1 MKTDFKNDTAG
12 CTYKKGIVAA
22 AKPGFAR
29 VRFDDLDGMTSD
41 WLPTS
46 HANTQND
53 KEVETLN
60 VGAQVSCLMDA
71 RMEDGC
77 IIGAH
82 YSDADA
88 PPVQDSNKW
97 VKKFSDGTVIQYDK
111 GSKSLTVTIEGTVY
125 TLAKAGMDV
134 QNGGVTST
142 GDQVA
147 GGISQMSHTHGG
159 VASGSARTSTP

>member
-12 CTYKKGIVAA
+12 CTYKKGIVHS

-29 VRFDDLDGMTSD
+29 VRFDDLDGMVSD

-60 VGAQVSCLMDA
+60 VGAQVSCLMDS

-77 IIGAH
+77 IVGAH
-82 YSDADA
+82 YNDVDA
-88 PPVQDSNKW
+88 PPVQDPAKW
-97 VKKFSDGTVIQYDK
+97 VKKFSDGTEIQFDK
-111 GSKSLTVTIEGTVY
+111 GTKSLTVTIEGTVY

-134 QNGGVTST
+134 LGGGVTTT

-147 GGISQMSHTHGG
+147 GWVSLMTHTHGG

>member
-12 CTYKKGIVAA
+12 CTYKKGIVHA

-29 VRFDDLDGMTSD
+29 VRFDDLDGMISD

-82 YSDADA
+82 YSEADA
-88 PPVQDSNKW
+88 PPVTSSSKW
-97 VKKFSDGTVIQYDK
+97 HKTFDDGTTIEYDK
-111 GSKSLTVTIEGTVY
+111 AAGHFKLDVIGSVLIQGTGAVVIKGATID
-125 TLAKAGMDV
+125 L
-134 QNGGVTST
+134 N
-142 GDQVA
+142 
-147 GGISQMSHTHGG
+147 
-159 VASGSARTSTP
+159 